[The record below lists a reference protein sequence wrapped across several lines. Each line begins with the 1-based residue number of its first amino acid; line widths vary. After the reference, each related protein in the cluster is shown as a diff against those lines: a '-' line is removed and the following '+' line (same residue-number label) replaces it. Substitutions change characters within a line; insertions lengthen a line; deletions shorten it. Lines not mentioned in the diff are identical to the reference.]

1 MLFLRSLTVFIS
13 FFFLNSIPQQWF
25 PPICLPVHLFI
36 LLPHLFCQFLLAHFF
51 VSVIIL
57 FISVCLFFKGSN
69 SLLNISCILLV
80 SASILFPRSWIV
92 FAVTTLNSF
101 SGRLPL
107 SLHLVVVPQFYFI
120 PHFSAVSFCLTFC
133 ICRLRSS
140 GCSTVILLGSGVC
153 TLMGEAGPGA
163 CARSWWEELIPAHWW
178 MELDLVALVGRT
190 LSKGVFTY
198 CC

>member
-1 MLFLRSLTVFIS
+1 MISTDLSSSSLIHS
-13 FFFLNSIPQQWF
+13 SAS
-25 PPICLPVHLFI
+25 FI
-36 LLPHLFCQFLLAHFF
+36 LPIPSSTFF

-57 FISVCLFFKGSN
+57 FISVYLFLKGSN

-107 SLHLVVVPQFYFI
+107 SLHLLVVLQFYFI
-120 PHFSAVSFCLTFC
+120 PYFSAVSFCLTFC
-133 ICRLRSS
+133 VCLLHSS
-140 GCSTVILLGSGVC
+140 GCRTVILLGSGVC
-153 TLMGEAGPGA
+153 ALMGEAGPGA
-163 CARSWWEELIPAHWW
+163 YAGSWWEELVSAHRW
-178 MELDLVALVGRT
+178 MELGLVALVGRT
-190 LSKGVFTY
+190 LSKGVFTR